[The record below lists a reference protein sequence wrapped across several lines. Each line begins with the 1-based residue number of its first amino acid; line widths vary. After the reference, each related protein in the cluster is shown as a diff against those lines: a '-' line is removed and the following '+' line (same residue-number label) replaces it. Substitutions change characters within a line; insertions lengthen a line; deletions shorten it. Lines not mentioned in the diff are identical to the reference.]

1 MDLFI
6 LVLELIGTVA
16 FASSGAL
23 AAMEKRMDLF
33 GVNMLGI
40 VTAVG
45 GGIMRDVILG
55 LTPPAAFSQP
65 VYVLTAA
72 VTSTLLFGVVYLRPS
87 ALDKELRKGL
97 YDRLMF
103 WCDTLGLGIFTVM
116 GYGPPTA
123 CWRRKMHFSSSSQ
136 AFSPAWAGAP
146 SGMYFQAGRRISSA
160 STSMRWP
167 P

>member
-1 MDLFI
+1 MELFI
-6 LVLELIGTVA
+6 LALELIGTVA

-65 VYVLTAA
+65 IYVLTAA
-72 VTSTLLFGVVYLRPS
+72 VTSTLLFGVVYFRPS
-87 ALDKELRKGL
+87 ALDTELRKGL

-116 GYGPPTA
+116 GIRAAYGVLEEENT
-123 CWRRKMHFSSSSQ
+123 F
-136 AFSPAWAGAP
+136 FFIFTGVLTGVAGAP
-146 SGMYFQAGRRISSA
+146 SGMYLQAGRRISSA
-160 STSMRWP
+160 STSTRWP

>member
-72 VTSTLLFGVVYLRPS
+72 VTSTLLFGVFDIPKAIWIIHETIRYP
-87 ALDKELRKGL
+87 
-97 YDRLMF
+97 M
-103 WCDTLGLGIFTVM
+103 
-116 GYGPPTA
+116 
-123 CWRRKMHFSSSSQ
+123 
-136 AFSPAWAGAP
+136 
-146 SGMYFQAGRRISSA
+146 
-160 STSMRWP
+160 
-167 P
+167 